1 MKEEEIKGPKELTD
15 VNKEIENEND
25 VTVHFFI
32 FLRNLNKTVYKL
44 KMYIIF

>member
-15 VNKEIENEND
+15 INKESENEND
-25 VTVHFFI
+25 VTVYFFI
-32 FLRNLNKTVYKL
+32 FLRNIKETIYRL